1 MPIALDPMATFSY
14 ILKEER
20 AKPGLQTKFFL
31 RPLTGADAKLVMRAA
46 NAEESTSD
54 ALFDAVT
61 ICLAGWECFCDAIGK
76 EVPFETEERV
86 VRGRKRVVVKAS
98 SMDRLNANTITEL
111 ATAISNFNGLTP
123 DDVKN

>member
-14 ILKEER
+14 ILKDER
-20 AKPGLQTKFFL
+20 TKPGLQTKFLL

-46 NAEESTSD
+46 NSEESTSD

-61 ICLAGWECFCDAIGK
+61 ICLAGWEGFCDATGK

-86 VRGRKRVVVKAS
+86 LGRKRTVVKAS